1 MTRCTLRVRAP
12 SRLHFGLFSFGT
24 EGLQYGGVGVM
35 VEHPAVQL
43 ELRDAAEFSASGE
56 CAELVWPTA
65 ARWAE
70 LRTEGA
76 LPCCHVTVLAAPP
89 RHVGL
94 GSGTQLA
101 LSVAAGLELW
111 TRRVWADPEALAQL
125 AGRGLRSAIG
135 THGFLQGGL
144 IVEAGRLPEES
155 LGRLEQRLMFPPTWR
170 FVLIRGGG
178 PAGLHGTAE
187 RQAFEQLPP
196 VRAEVRA
203 QLIEEVHSRMLPAL
217 ARQDILAFGESVYRF
232 GRQAGE
238 CFAPIQGGPY
248 HGRRGTALVQEI
260 RELGVAG
267 VGQSS
272 WGPTLFCVVPDAD
285 AAQKLVTELFRRHPE
300 EDLDVCVTA
309 ADNHGFRAG
318 WEG

>member
-1 MTRCTLRVRAP
+1 
-12 SRLHFGLFSFGT
+12 
-24 EGLQYGGVGVM
+24 M

-56 CAELVWPTA
+56 CSELVWPTA

-70 LRTEGA
+70 VRSEGA

-111 TRRVWADPEALAQL
+111 TRRDLADPAELAQL
-125 AGRGLRSAIG
+125 AGRGFRSAIG
-135 THGFLQGGL
+135 THGFLRGGL

-155 LGRLEQRLMFPPTWR
+155 LGRLEQRLAFPSTWR
-170 FVLIRGGG
+170 FVLVRAGG

-187 RQAFEQLPP
+187 SQAFEQLPP
-196 VRAEVRA
+196 VRSEVRA
-203 QLIEEVHSRMLPAL
+203 RLIEEVHTQMLPAL
-217 ARQDILAFGESVYRF
+217 ARQDILAFGESLYRF

-248 HGRRGTALVQEI
+248 NGSRVTALAREI

-272 WGPTLFCVVPDAD
+272 WGPTLFCVVPDAH
-285 AAQKLVTELFRRHPE
+285 AAQQLVTELSRRHPE

-309 ADNHGFRAG
+309 ADNQGFQARWQG
-318 WEG
+318 